1 MAERVVIA
9 ELDINVEAFIKNT
22 ADIKKQIDQL
32 KANQRE
38 LAKSGGSASK
48 AFVQNS
54 ADLKVLSQAYGANV
68 KTMAE
73 STKAT
78 ADNIARQELLTTVL
92 VEEVSSIKEARN
104 QNKLLNKLR
113 NETNVSTKQGQQEL
127 KSLNDALDSNNEF
140 IKENADSYL
149 KQKINIGNYGSAVKG
164 LSPTLDKFVNGLNK
178 TLSVL
183 KEQKANLTNVV
194 NTTNNYITTTIKKTS
209 VTETNTA
216 ITQVNNTAIQNNV
229 TVTQA
234 QTTAQKASTLALNAG
249 SKALKIFRLALI
261 STGIGAIVVA
271 LGSLIAFLSTTQKG
285 IDAVTAVTRPLQA
298 IFQSLIGVFQEVG
311 EGLFDAFSNPK
322 QVLKDLADFV
332 KNNLINRF
340 NAFGVI
346 LDGIINLDFKK
357 IGDGFL
363 QAGTGVVDLTGKI
376 KKAGEEAGKFFADA
390 AAKGAEIDR
399 LTKNIEKSEIKLNL
413 ERQKGLTRIKELD
426 RIAKDTSRN
435 TEERLKANAEQN
447 EIAQATE
454 KREQNLID
462 LKIQRLKVEQT
473 LNDTSREGEKELA
486 NLQAEREQSK
496 QRALDEELKGI
507 RVISQAQKE
516 AQAQQ
521 KAVEDEAK
529 ADADANVEALQKQ
542 YDRELDLFV
551 KSNQSKIDNQQ
562 FFTEESLRI
571 EQARI
576 DSISEKQRES
586 AAKQLEIGTLTQ
598 QDYND
603 AINEINEENRVKNTE
618 AQTLRDEAQKETDA
632 INLENQRVLDQEQF
646 DTKLELDLA
655 NLEIRK
661 QAELAIAESK
671 GADEELINQK
681 YANAKTGIEQ
691 SAADAKLQANA
702 AAFGAIAGFL
712 GKESVLGKA
721 AALAQTGINI
731 QQGISKAIAQ
741 GGFAGI
747 ATGAVV
753 AAKGA
758 VSIAKIAGTNVKFEK
773 GGISSIDGSRHAQGG
788 VPIHAGGKYIGEAEG
803 GEGIGILNRS
813 AYSSFMDFNNS
824 FNGGKSKDGFY
835 KGGGI
840 ISRSIPDTDQSSAE
854 LLTAIQSLPSP
865 VVTVEDIRRESSSF
879 IQIET
884 GANV

>member
-127 KSLNDALDSNNEF
+127 KSLNDALDSNNDF

-149 KQKINIGNYGSAVKG
+149 KQKINIGNYQGALQG
-164 LSPTLDKFVNGLNK
+164 ISPQLASVVGQLDKFYKGLLVQR
-178 TLSVL
+178 TAL
-183 KEQKANLTNVV
+183 KA
-194 NTTNNYITTTIKKTS
+194 TTTGLSGT
-209 VTETNTA
+209 
-216 ITQVNNTAIQNNV
+216 
-229 TVTQA
+229 
-234 QTTAQKASTLALNAG
+234 

>member
-113 NETNVSTKQGQQEL
+113 NETNVSTKEGQKEL
-127 KSLNDALDSNNEF
+127 KSLNDALDSNNDF

-149 KQKINIGNYGSAVKG
+149 KQKINIGNYQGALQG
-164 LSPTLDKFVNGLNK
+164 ISPQLASVVGQLDKFYKGLLVQR
-178 TLSVL
+178 TAL
-183 KEQKANLTNVV
+183 KA
-194 NTTNNYITTTIKKTS
+194 TTTGLSGT
-209 VTETNTA
+209 
-216 ITQVNNTAIQNNV
+216 
-229 TVTQA
+229 
-234 QTTAQKASTLALNAG
+234 

-773 GGISSIDGSRHAQGG
+773 GGISSIDGARHAQGG